1 MGEVKKL
8 SDIDISD
15 LYMMVKDAL
24 PNWNVKVL
32 INDINSTVKIINVI
46 IKSQQELF

>member
-1 MGEVKKL
+1 MVEKKL
-8 SDIDISD
+8 SNISMVD
-15 LYMMVKDAL
+15 LNTMVKDAL

-32 INDINSTVKIINVI
+32 INDINSTVKTINVI

>member
-1 MGEVKKL
+1 MVEKKL
-8 SDIDISD
+8 SNISMVD
-15 LYMMVKDAL
+15 LNTMVKDAL

-32 INDINSTVKIINVI
+32 INDINSTVKIINTI

>member
-1 MGEVKKL
+1 MVEKKL
-8 SDIDISD
+8 SNISMVD
-15 LYMMVKDAL
+15 LNTGVKDAL

-32 INDINSTVKIINVI
+32 INDINSTVKIINTI

>member
-1 MGEVKKL
+1 MVEKKL
-8 SDIDISD
+8 SNISMVD
-15 LYMMVKDAL
+15 LNTMVKDAL

>member
-1 MGEVKKL
+1 MVEKKL
-8 SDIDISD
+8 RNISMVD
-15 LYMMVKDAL
+15 LNTMVKDAL

-32 INDINSTVKIINVI
+32 INDINSTVKIINAI